1 MTNQPSTPLIDTTV
15 SHSARVWNYWLG
27 GKDNYPVDR
36 ETGDRV
42 AQMYPDI
49 VLLARA
55 ARAFLTRAV
64 LYLAGEAGVR
74 QFLDVGTGLPTVSN
88 THEVAQ
94 SAAPESRVVYTDND
108 PLVLAHARALLTS
121 NPQGATDYIDAD
133 LHDPEK
139 IMREAARTLDFTQ
152 PVAITL
158 IAILHHITDYD
169 EARSIVNRLMAP
181 VPPGSYLVISHSTNV
196 IYGAASDE
204 AVGRWNKFG
213 KPPVILRSPEQIA
226 GFFDGLE
233 LLEPGV
239 VSTPRWRPD
248 VAGIG
253 GGLPREVDQ
262 FCGVGRKP

>member
-1 MTNQPSTPLIDTTV
+1 VTNDPSVPLIDTTV

-36 ETGDRV
+36 EVGDKV
-42 AQMYPDI
+42 AEMYPDI
-49 VLLARA
+49 VQLARA

-64 LYLAGEAGVR
+64 LYLAGEEGIR
-74 QFLDVGTGLPTVSN
+74 QFMDVGTGLPTVNN

-94 SAAPESRVVYTDND
+94 SIAPESRVVYADND

-121 NPQGATDYIDAD
+121 SPEGVTDYIDAD
-133 LHDPEK
+133 LRDPGK
-139 IMREAARTLDFTQ
+139 ILQEAARTLDFTE
-152 PVAITL
+152 PIAITL

-169 EARSIVNRLMAP
+169 EARSIVNRLMEA
-181 VPPGSYLVISHSTNV
+181 VPSGSYLVISHSTNV
-196 IYGAASDE
+196 IYGPASDE

-213 KPPVILRSPEQIA
+213 KPPVILRSPAQIA
-226 GFFDGLE
+226 RFFDGLE

-239 VSTPRWRPD
+239 VSTPRWRPN
-248 VAGIG
+248 VADIG
-253 GGLPREVDQ
+253 GSLPREVDQ